1 MLLYNETIGIDKEIE
16 LEWLAWMKE
25 IYIPEMRS
33 TGVFVDFKIYKVLTH
48 DDESSVSYCVQCFTP
63 TIEQFQHYLA
73 VFAPVL
79 AEKHHQ
85 KFKDR
90 HVAFR
95 TLLEG
100 VE

>member
-16 LEWLAWMKE
+16 QDWLIWIRE
-25 IYIPEMRS
+25 TYIPDMMG
-33 TGVFVDFKIYKVLTH
+33 TGVFVDSKIYKVLTH
-48 DDESSVSYCVQCFTP
+48 EDEGSVSYCVQYFTP
-63 TIEQFQHYLA
+63 TIEQFQHYLDT
-73 VFAPVL
+73 FAPVL
-79 AEKHHQ
+79 TEKHHQ

-95 TLLEG
+95 TLLEV

>member
-1 MLLYNETIGIDKEIE
+1 MLLYNETIGIDKDIE

-25 IYIPEMRS
+25 IYIPDMMA
-33 TGVFVDFKIYKVLTH
+33 TGVFTDHKIYKVLTH
-48 DDESSVSYCVQCFTP
+48 DDEGSVSYCIQYFTP
-63 TIEQFQHYLA
+63 TIEQFNHYLA
-73 VFAPVL
+73 AFAPTL

-85 KFKDR
+85 QFKDR

-100 VE
+100 L